1 MATRSSLVSS
11 LASLLGEVLRF
22 HEDLLHEEEEE
33 EGGADISFEATAEEE
48 GDKNDFVRL
57 AREVFE
63 LFDQDGDGTAN
74 AK

>member
-22 HEDLLHEEEEE
+22 QEDLLHEEEEE
-33 EGGADISFEATAEEE
+33 GGADILIEATAEEE

>member
-1 MATRSSLVSS
+1 MTTRSSLVSS

-33 EGGADISFEATAEEE
+33 GGEEATAEEE